1 MWNCTLQAGSSRTK
15 QQHTGCANRS
25 WQLCTACPTLQTLGN
40 LASPWHHNIPQRAG
54 MWLKQTPDAGW
65 PGSLTFIWLS
75 KVHSTQPGAQTP
87 MWGANSRK
95 NKSRKAPN
103 PPCCRAEVACKGQH
117 LPAVLS
123 SHRDQC
129 SETGT
134 AVQTPLTALAEQV
147 REDDVQGSTDEG
159 RRGACHPMENKSWGR
174 QRRQLAICMQKTRWT
189 LSPYLFPNLFPAPR
203 PMEAQG
209 FQVSTSHNMD
219 TQLFSCLL
227 QTVHDILLQLHSQ
240 PAGCC
245 CPLL

>member
-40 LASPWHHNIPQRAG
+40 LASPWHHNIPQRAR
-54 MWLKQTPDAGW
+54 MWLKQTPDARW

-103 PPCCRAEVACKGQH
+103 PPCCRAEVACMGQH

-129 SETGT
+129 SETGM

-174 QRRQLAICMQKTRWT
+174 LLPVTNTTACPHCASHVSCPGIK
-189 LSPYLFPNLFPAPR
+189 PR
-203 PMEAQG
+203 PCNPIPKL
-209 FQVSTSHNMD
+209 NMSRCELSKESSIGLQKD
-219 TQLFSCLL
+219 LLETQ
-227 QTVHDILLQLHSQ
+227 D
-240 PAGCC
+240 
-245 CPLL
+245 